1 MIGVCKTK
9 VSSNRYG
16 RRNRQF
22 GVAMPLVVIAMVAM
36 LAIAGLAM
44 DSSHAFVNKTRLQN
58 MADAAALAAAKV
70 YDDTANTIPGIAAA
84 NSLFGINTDGSG
96 NFEIDGA
103 YDAGDITVIVQWSPT
118 LNPFTPSGIGPY
130 VRVIATGFNMA
141 TGLSAVIGIT
151 SMDIAASAVAGPS
164 PTIDNTVCNIAPLV
178 VCANNIN
185 ADYYC
190 FIQTDLMVLKPSPG
204 DHGDVGPGNF
214 KLLRLDCP
222 GGDCVRNAMA
232 GDFDACASTDEDVET
247 EPGVTAGPTS
257 QGFNTRFGVYNGP
270 ISPGDYPPDLVV
282 HQTSPPLDT
291 YLDASDNDV
300 ITWGG
305 QTVTNAS
312 NIEGYDYS
320 DYLSRNANP
329 LQHDFP
335 APVGVKGR
343 RVLTMPVADCDG
355 EQPGQSTLEVKGF
368 ACYFMLQQ
376 IGGGQDKN
384 IFGQFVDKC
393 VASGAPGMDTGSGPG
408 PYIIQLYKDPDSGD
422 S

>member
-22 GVAMPLVVIAMVAM
+22 GVALPLVIIAMVAM

-58 MADAAALAAAKV
+58 MTDAAALAAAKV
-70 YDDTANTIPGIAAA
+70 YDGIANTIPATAAA

-151 SMDIAASAVAGPS
+151 SMDIASSAVAGPS

-178 VCANNIN
+178 VCANDIN
-185 ADYYC
+185 ADYYG
-190 FIQTDLMVLKPSPG
+190 FNQTDLMVLKPSPG
-204 DHGDVGPGNF
+204 DHADVGPGNF
-214 KLLRLDCP
+214 KLLRLECP
-222 GGDCVRNAMA
+222 GGACIRDAMA
-232 GDFDACASTDEDVET
+232 GDFDACATTDETVET

-282 HQTSPPLDT
+282 HQASPPLDT

-300 ITWGG
+300 ITWGD

-312 NIEGYDYS
+312 EIGGYDYS

-329 LQHDFP
+329 GQHDFP
-335 APVGVKGR
+335 DGVKGR
-343 RVLTMPVADCDG
+343 RVLTMPVADCTGD
-355 EQPGQSTLEVKGF
+355 ESGQSTLEVKGF

>member
-1 MIGVCKTK
+1 
-9 VSSNRYG
+9 
-16 RRNRQF
+16 
-22 GVAMPLVVIAMVAM
+22 MPLVVIGLVAM

-58 MADAAALAAAKV
+58 MADVAALAAAKV
-70 YDDTANTIPGIAAA
+70 YDDTADTIPGTAAA
-84 NSLFGINTDGSG
+84 NSVFGINTDGSG

-103 YDAGDITVIVQWSPT
+103 YDAGDITVIVQWSTT

-151 SMDIAASAVAGPS
+151 TIDIRASAVAGPS
-164 PTIDNTVCNIAPLV
+164 PKIDNTVCNIAPLV
-178 VCANNIN
+178 VCANDIN
-185 ADYYC
+185 ANYYG
-190 FIQTDLMVLKPSPG
+190 FNQADLMVLKPSPG

-222 GGDCVRNAMA
+222 GGACVRDAMA
-232 GDFDACASTDEDVET
+232 GDYDACATEDETVET

-291 YLDASDNDV
+291 YLDDSDNDV
-300 ITWGG
+300 ITYDG
-305 QTVTNAS
+305 QIVTTATD
-312 NIEGYDYS
+312 IMGLDYS
-320 DYLSRNANP
+320 EYVSRNANP
-329 LQHDFP
+329 GQHNFL
-335 APVGVKGR
+335 APIGVKGR
-343 RVLTMPVADCDG
+343 RVLTLPVADCSGDDT
-355 EQPGQSTLEVKGF
+355 GQSTLVVEGF

-376 IGGGQDKN
+376 IGGGTDKN

-393 VASGAPGMDTGSGPG
+393 VASGAPSMEPGSGPG

>member
-1 MIGVCKTK
+1 
-9 VSSNRYG
+9 
-16 RRNRQF
+16 
-22 GVAMPLVVIAMVAM
+22 
-36 LAIAGLAM
+36 
-44 DSSHAFVNKTRLQN
+44 
-58 MADAAALAAAKV
+58 
-70 YDDTANTIPGIAAA
+70 
-84 NSLFGINTDGSG
+84 
-96 NFEIDGA
+96 
-103 YDAGDITVIVQWSPT
+103 
-118 LNPFTPSGIGPY
+118 
-130 VRVIATGFNMA
+130 MA
-141 TGLSAVIGIT
+141 TSLSAVVGIT
-151 SMDIAASAVAGPS
+151 DIGIAASAVAGPS

-178 VCANNIN
+178 VCANDIN
-185 ADYYC
+185 ANYYG
-190 FIQTDLMVLKPSPG
+190 FNQADLMVLKPSPG

-232 GDFDACASTDEDVET
+232 GDFDACATANQPVET

-282 HQTSPPLDT
+282 HQASPPLDT

-300 ITWGG
+300 ITWNG
-305 QTVTNAS
+305 QTVTTAS
-312 NIEGYDYS
+312 EINQFDYS

-329 LQHDFP
+329 GQHDFL

-343 RVLTMPVADCDG
+343 RVLTMPVADCSGD
-355 EQPGQSTLEVKGF
+355 ESGQSTLEVKGF

-376 IGGGQDKN
+376 IGGGTDKN

-393 VASGAPGMDTGSGPG
+393 VASGAPGMDPGAGPG